1 MLKEVPRPSLD
12 EEDGDRD
19 EREDEHVERM
29 SLLSADDVG
38 VGELVA
44 ATYFQHT
51 AVFEILKVEI
61 CDHDGKSENKLI
73 YTAGF
78 ILSFAMFRYFFC
90 VSCEGLLGQ

>member
-1 MLKEVPRPSLD
+1 MWKEVPSLSLN
-12 EEDGDRD
+12 EKDGDRD
-19 EREDEHVERM
+19 ERQDEHMERV

-44 ATYFQHT
+44 ATYFQHP

-61 CDHDGKSENKLI
+61 CDHDWKSENKLI